1 MRIFPIFFFG
11 YLKANVPEQN
21 LLVVTVATEA
31 TDGFIRWEESVKRHN
46 LDYKVRPLDL
56 QFLLEIAI
64 IFSDF
69 VDYFTLIRPKVT
81 YFRNQT
87 DFWKIRP
94 IADF

>member
-46 LDYKVRPLDL
+46 LDYKVRPLHF
-56 QFLLEIAI
+56 QFLLEIALSSVISLI
-64 IFSDF
+64 IL
-69 VDYFTLIRPKVT
+69 TLGIK
-81 YFRNQT
+81 
-87 DFWKIRP
+87 
-94 IADF
+94 

>member
-11 YLKANVPEQN
+11 YLQAEQNVPEQN

-46 LDYKVRPLDL
+46 LDYKVRNQPLAL
-56 QFLLEIAI
+56 PVFVRNCV

-69 VDYFTLIRPKVT
+69 VDYCNP
-81 YFRNQT
+81 
-87 DFWKIRP
+87 
-94 IADF
+94 